1 MKKYNQFVCLSG
13 LPRSGSTL
21 LSAILSQNP
30 LIHSEGNSAVCQLMW
45 DMHVSCTTT
54 SREQITANN
63 RESTVTELISSIPQI
78 YYKNMDENEKIIVD
92 KCRSWTIPDNVTLLK
107 KYIDKDIKIIVLER
121 PILEIVNSFYKLYKK
136 NNIEKNCHEFLNLNS
151 EPIMRSLNGVLHA
164 KKNNQD
170 NSFLFISYSELVE
183 NPHETMKK
191 IYDFCNWEYFEH
203 DFNNI
208 TPKYKEDD
216 SKYNLPGFHDVH
228 PTIVKSGTKLNNTI
242 EKCELSQEVIDKCVF
257 IDNNINNINNRLNQS
272 LP

>member
-30 LIHSEGNSAVCQLMW
+30 TIHAEGNSAVCQLMW

-228 PTIVKSGTKLNNTI
+228 PTIVKSCTKSNNTI

-257 IDNNINNINNRLNQS
+257 IDNNINNINDRLNQ
-272 LP
+272 